1 MPFILFRNMSRLLS
15 TLCVIFLSFSAPDA
29 FAQKSKADSISKLLA
44 TEKVDSNR
52 VRMMWQLAGYVN
64 IYNPDT
70 AVLLSQKALYQA
82 REIKYA
88 DGEAR
93 ALGALANAF
102 RIMGNYPRALELY
115 FMKLKM
121 VEKGNNPRDLAV
133 TLITIGNAYTSQEEY
148 QNALENY
155 RKADS
160 VIREN
165 QIENLKYYILLNLG
179 DVYNRLNI
187 TDSAYNYF
195 KRSLE
200 VAKILDDVDL
210 IGTSMTGLG
219 HSYLKMGKI
228 EESLVNYQTA
238 MNCLQ
243 AANDFDLLCEASLG
257 LAKLYEQIGKKD
269 SAAYNATFS
278 FNIAKESGL
287 LPHQLEASE
296 FLADLYNK
304 NKKIDSAFVYI
315 SRVKV
320 LNDSV
325 NSKSR
330 VRESQILSTNEKL
343 RQLEIAESKRVAAK
357 ERAQQLQLLSIGI
370 FIPGFFL
377 FTLLLSR
384 IKINIRAIKVL
395 GVLSLL
401 ILFEYLTLLL
411 HPTVAELTH
420 HTPVLEILIF
430 VAIAAILIPAHHR
443 IEHWLIERLIRNRQ
457 KKPTIKIPLK
467 SIRIKMKNASD

>member
-1 MPFILFRNMSRLLS
+1 MSIILSRNMSRLLFV
-15 TLCVIFLSFSAPDA
+15 LCVFILFLFSPAA
-29 FAQKSKADSISKLLA
+29 YAQKSKADSVSKLLA
-44 TEKVDSNR
+44 LEKVDSNR
-52 VRMMWQLAGYVN
+52 VSLMWHLAGYVN

-70 AVLLSQKALYQA
+70 AILLSQKALYLA

-93 ALGALANAF
+93 SLGALANAF
-102 RIMGNYPRALELY
+102 KIMGNYPRALELY

-133 TLITIGNAYTSQEEY
+133 TLITIGTAYTLQEEY
-148 QNALENY
+148 QYALENY

-160 VIREN
+160 VIQVN

-187 TDSAYNYF
+187 NDSAYNYF

-219 HSYLKMGKI
+219 HSYLKMGKYQ
-228 EESLVNYQTA
+228 ESLLNYQTA
-238 MNCLQ
+238 INCLQ
-243 AANDFDLLCEASLG
+243 TANDFDLLCEASLG

-269 SAAYNATFS
+269 SAAYNGTFS
-278 FNIAKESGL
+278 YTIAKESGL
-287 LPHQLEASE
+287 LPHQLEAAE
-296 FLADLYNK
+296 FLADHYKINK
-304 NKKIDSAFVYI
+304 NIDSAFVYI
-315 SRVKV
+315 SQVKV
-320 LNDSV
+320 LNDTV

-330 VRESQILSTNEKL
+330 VRESQILSMNEKL
-343 RQLEIAESKRVAAK
+343 RQLEIAESKRIAAK

-384 IKINIRAIKVL
+384 IRINIRAIKVL
-395 GVLSLL
+395 GILSLL

-420 HTPVLEILIF
+420 HTPILEILIF

-443 IEHWLIERLIRNRQ
+443 IEHWLIERLIRNRV

-467 SIRIKMKNASD
+467 SIRIKMKNVSE